1 MPDIV
6 AHRGFKARHP
16 ENTLA
21 AFKAAIASGAH
32 AIECDIQFSRD
43 LVPVIIHDDDLS
55 RTTNKSGS
63 IFELDHQDL
72 ITTAANKEHAGT
84 CITDINIPLLSELL
98 SLVPHYPGI
107 KFYIEIKEE
116 SLDHFG
122 IDIVMNKLEAMLQPY
137 KTQCFII
144 SYDVPALQHARQ
156 HSSLGIGWVIHHY
169 DDAHKQTALS
179 LNPDYLICN
188 HKKLPPGQPPWQGP
202 WQWMLYEIND
212 VLTAETWLKAGIDN
226 IETADVSALRQSSQ
240 FSPSPLMSQ
249 SE

>member
-1 MPDIV
+1 MPYIV
-6 AHRGFKARHP
+6 AHRGYKARYP

-32 AIECDIQFSRD
+32 AIECDIQFSCD
-43 LVPVIIHDDDLS
+43 LVPVIIHDDNLS

-63 IFELDHQDL
+63 ILELDHQDL
-72 ITTAANKEHAGT
+72 NAIAANKEHAEEYT
-84 CITDINIPLLSELL
+84 TDINIPLLSELL
-98 SLVPHYPGI
+98 GLIPHYPGI
-107 KFYIEIKEE
+107 KFYIEIKAE

-137 KTQCFII
+137 KTQCIII
-144 SYDVPALQHARQ
+144 SYETAALQHVKQ
-156 HSSLGIGWVIHHY
+156 HSSLGIGWVLDHY
-169 DDAHKQTALS
+169 DDVHQQTAIALK
-179 LNPDYLICN
+179 PDYLICN
-188 HKKLPPGQPPWQGP
+188 HKKLPPEQTPWQGP

-226 IETADVSALRQSSQ
+226 IETADVAVLRQSSH